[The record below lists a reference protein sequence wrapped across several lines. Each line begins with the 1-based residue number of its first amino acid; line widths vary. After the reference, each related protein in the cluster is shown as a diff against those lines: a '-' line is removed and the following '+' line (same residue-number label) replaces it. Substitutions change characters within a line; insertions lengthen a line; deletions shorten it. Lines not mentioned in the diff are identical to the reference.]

1 MIEDT
6 KKEAKD
12 AMEKAIVALQRDFNR
27 VRTGRASLSILD
39 GVRADYY
46 GVPTPL
52 NQMASLS
59 IPEPRLILI
68 QPWDP
73 KTCEAIEKALLKSDL
88 GLTPMN
94 DGKVVRISI
103 PPLTEERRKE
113 LVKVVRKMG
122 EETKVAVRNAR
133 RDANEMLK
141 EFKKEGEISEDDSFR
156 GQEQIQKIT
165 DEYVAKVDELMETK
179 EKEIMEF

>member
-6 KKEAKD
+6 KQDTKEN
-12 AMEKAIVALQRDFNR
+12 MEKALEALKRDLKR
-27 VRTGRASLSILD
+27 VRTGRATPALLD
-39 GVRADYY
+39 GVRANYY
-46 GVPTPL
+46 GAPTPL
-52 NQMASLS
+52 NQMASVS
-59 IPEPRLILI
+59 SPEPRLLLI

-73 KTCEAIEKALLKSDL
+73 KSCEAIEKAILKSDL

-94 DGKVVRISI
+94 DGKVVRIGI
-103 PPLTEERRKE
+103 PPLTEERRRE

-133 RDANEMLK
+133 REANELLK
-141 EFKKEGEISEDDSFR
+141 EFKKSGDISEDEAFK
-156 GQEQIQKIT
+156 GQDDIQKLT
-165 DEYVAKVDELMETK
+165 DDYVTKVDDLLTVK

>member
-6 KKEAKD
+6 KADAKEAMD
-12 AMEKAIVALQRDFNR
+12 KAIAALNREFKR

-46 GVPTPL
+46 GSPTPL

-68 QPWDP
+68 QPWEP
-73 KTCEAIEKALLKSDL
+73 KSCEAIEKALLKSDL
-88 GLTPMN
+88 GLTPMS

-113 LVKVVRKMG
+113 LGKVVRKMG

-141 EFKKEGEISEDDSFR
+141 EFKKEGEISEDDAFR
-156 GQEQIQKIT
+156 GQEVIQKLT
-165 DEYVAKVDELMETK
+165 DEYVAKVDELMDEK

>member
-1 MIEDT
+1 MIDDT
-6 KKEAKD
+6 KQEATE
-12 AMEKAIVALQRDFNR
+12 AMEKAIAALQRDFNR

-46 GVPTPL
+46 GAPTPL

-103 PPLTEERRKE
+103 PALTEERRKE
-113 LVKVVRKMG
+113 LSKVVRKMG
-122 EETKVAVRNAR
+122 EDTKVAVRNAR

-141 EFKKEGEISEDDSFR
+141 EFKKEGEISEDDAFR
-156 GQEQIQKIT
+156 GQEQVQKIT
-165 DEYVAKVDELMETK
+165 DDYVAKVDELMEAK